1 MTQNMIEEEIC
12 TGSEIYEVVARIE
25 PALDGVSRKLA
36 IVACIAI
43 AVTAMNPDMTEDEVQ
58 AGVKGCSEWI
68 ALYVSGIGDKLPR
81 EKVN

>member
-1 MTQNMIEEEIC
+1 MTQNMIEEDSA
-12 TGSEIYEVVARIE
+12 TGSEVYEVIAKIE
-25 PALDGVSRKLA
+25 PALEGVSRKLA
-36 IVACIAI
+36 IISCIAI

-68 ALYVSGIGDKLPR
+68 ALYVSGIGDKLPK